1 VQIGKI
7 AIGRDTPS
15 DGATPAICYPECIPA
30 IVATMNFDSFFKERL
45 DALHSEGRYRVFA
58 DLERRCGRFPRAFD
72 HRVGAEVTVW
82 CSNDYLG
89 MGQHPAVLQA
99 MAAELGETGAGAGG
113 TRNISGTSHAH
124 VLLERE
130 LADLHGR
137 EAALVFTSGFVAN
150 EAALSTLAGSMPG
163 MVVLSDAMNHASMI
177 AGIRN
182 SRAERLIFRHNDI
195 EHLAELLAGLPPERP
210 KLVCFESVYSMDGDI
225 APIAAL
231 CDVADR
237 FGAMTYLD
245 EVHAVGLYG
254 PRGGGIAERDGVS
267 TRLTVIQGTLAKAFG
282 TMGGYVAGSALL
294 VDFLRGHAPGFI
306 FTSAL
311 PPLLAAGA
319 LAAVRHLKESQ
330 AERTRH
336 QERVAAVK
344 TRLAAARLPIMAN
357 NSHIVPVMVGDA
369 ALCRTASDMLLR
381 HHQIYVQP
389 INYPTV
395 PRGTERLRITPTPAH
410 SDADIAELVAA
421 LEDVWQLLQ
430 LRRAD

>member
-1 VQIGKI
+1 MVSSRFSG
-7 AIGRDTPS
+7 GSS
-15 DGATPAICYPECIPA
+15 D
-30 IVATMNFDSFFKERL
+30 MDFDNFFRARV
-45 DALHSEGRYRVFA
+45 DALHAEGRYRVFA

-72 HRVGAEVTVW
+72 HRIGAEVTVW

-89 MGQHPAVLQA
+89 MGQHPAVLAA
-99 MAAELGETGAGAGG
+99 MAEELRGSGAGAGG

-137 EAALVFTSGFVAN
+137 EGALVFTSGFVAN
-150 EAALSTLAGSMPG
+150 DAALSTLAGSMPG
-163 MVVLSDAMNHASMI
+163 MVLLSDAMNHASMI

-182 SRAERLIFRHNDI
+182 SRAERLIFRHNDP
-195 EHLAELLAGLPPERP
+195 EDLARLLAGLPAERP

-254 PRGGGIAERDGVS
+254 PRGGGIAERDGVAD
-267 TRLTVIQGTLAKAFG
+267 RLTVIQGTLAKAFG
-282 TMGGYVAGSALL
+282 VMGGYVAGSAML

-330 AERTRH
+330 NEREAH
-336 QERVAAVK
+336 QERVATVK
-344 TRLAAARLPIMAN
+344 RRLAAAQIPVMAN
-357 NSHIVPVMVGDA
+357 ESHIVPVMVGDA
-369 ALCRTASDMLLR
+369 ALCRTASDRLLR
-381 HHQIYVQP
+381 DHQIYVQP

-395 PRGTERLRITPTPAH
+395 PRGTERLRLTPTPLH
-410 SDADIAELVAA
+410 SDADIDALTAA
-421 LEDVWQLLQ
+421 LVEVWQTLA
-430 LRRAD
+430 LRKAA

>member
-1 VQIGKI
+1 MT
-7 AIGRDTPS
+7 AAMDFDT
-15 DGATPAICYPECIPA
+15 
-30 IVATMNFDSFFKERL
+30 FFKERL

-58 DLERRCGRFPRAFD
+58 DLERRRGDFPRAYN
-72 HRVGAEVTVW
+72 HRLGADVTVW

-89 MGQHPAVLQA
+89 MGQHPAVLAA
-99 MAAELGETGAGAGG
+99 MVAEMQRTGAGAGG

-182 SRAERLIFRHNDI
+182 SRAERIIFRHNDVD
-195 EHLAELLAGLPPERP
+195 HLAELLAGLPRERP

-225 APIAAL
+225 APLGAI
-231 CDVADR
+231 CDVAER
-237 FGAMTYLD
+237 YGAMTYLD

-254 PRGGGIAERDGVS
+254 DQGGGVSERDRVS
-267 TRLTVIQGTLAKAFG
+267 ARLTVIQGTLAKAFG
-282 TMGGYVAGSALL
+282 TMGGYVAGSALM

-306 FTSAL
+306 FTSSL

-319 LAAVRHLKESQ
+319 LAAVRHLRASG
-330 AERTRH
+330 AERERH
-336 QERVAAVK
+336 QDRVAAVK
-344 TRLAAARLPIMAN
+344 RRLGEAGIPQMPSV
-357 NSHIVPVMVGDA
+357 SHIVPVMVGDA
-369 ALCRTASDMLLR
+369 ALCRTASDLLLR

-395 PRGTERLRITPTPAH
+395 PRGTERLRVTPTPLH
-410 SDADIAELVAA
+410 SDDDIDALVAA
-421 LEDVWQLLQ
+421 FSDVWQLLQ
-430 LRRAD
+430 LPKVR